1 MKKLKITPAVDM
13 TQFDLKTQD
22 AMISFFADNDMR
34 DTLPVV
40 VGDEK
45 NLFSAFGDLP
55 KKVKARLSETFK
67 KDERVIL
74 LRD

>member
-1 MKKLKITPAVDM
+1 MKKLQITPAVTM
-13 TQFDLKTQD
+13 TQFDLKTQV
-22 AMISFFADNDMR
+22 AMDSFFARNDLR
-34 DTLPVV
+34 DSLPIV

-55 KKVKARLSETFK
+55 KKVKARLSATFK
-67 KDERVIL
+67 QDERVIL